1 MIPGTADLDLMPDD
15 VTSFTTDRVVPDEV
29 DVGSQE
35 VRQVTVT
42 ITEITPQ
49 PWTRF
54 TAREGAAR
62 SGRPFVHHH
71 FLASLDRFLR
81 LPSGGSPSA
90 FRAGCL

>member
-1 MIPGTADLDLMPDD
+1 MPDD

-54 TAREGAAR
+54 TA
-62 SGRPFVHHH
+62 
-71 FLASLDRFLR
+71 
-81 LPSGGSPSA
+81 
-90 FRAGCL
+90 